1 MSRCYNFSP
10 IFSTPFNCSVFTF
23 FIPAPLQFVPGNLV
37 GEKLLG
43 IAQVEDH
50 KLLIWSERRFII
62 HDLKTGK
69 EHMKYEVPARKTI
82 ADMFADTSD
91 HRIWVSYR

>member
-1 MSRCYNFSP
+1 MLQLFHGF
-10 IFSTPFNCSVFTF
+10 ISTPLNCSVFTF
-23 FIPAPLQFVPGNLV
+23 FIPAPLQFIPHDLA

-43 IAQVEDH
+43 IAQVEDQ
-50 KLLIWSERRFII
+50 KLLIWSERRFIT

-69 EHMKYEVPARKTI
+69 DHLKYEVPARRTI
-82 ADMFADTSD
+82 ADMYADTRD